1 MIVFIDSGVLGQI
14 CNPDISDET
23 TAVKEWLFK
32 QLARG
37 VRVLVLTFVIMKCG
51 EV

>member
-14 CNPDISDET
+14 CNPNISNET

-32 QLARG
+32 QTLGWAR
-37 VRVLVLTFVIMKCG
+37 LITLIQA
-51 EV
+51 E